1 MQSMILIYGNEN
13 AWAEMSEAER
23 ANGFA
28 AFMEYNKKLASSGA
42 LRGGGQLQP
51 SRTARTV
58 KAKDGKLVTVDGP
71 FAETREQLGGYYVV
85 EVETHEAATALAA
98 ECPAAWGGA
107 IEVRPLL
114 PSNF

>member
-1 MQSMILIYGNEN
+1 M
-13 AWAEMSEAER
+13 
-23 ANGFA
+23 
-28 AFMEYNKKLASSGA
+28 
-42 LRGGGQLQP
+42 
-51 SRTARTV
+51 
-58 KAKDGKLVTVDGP
+58 TVDGP